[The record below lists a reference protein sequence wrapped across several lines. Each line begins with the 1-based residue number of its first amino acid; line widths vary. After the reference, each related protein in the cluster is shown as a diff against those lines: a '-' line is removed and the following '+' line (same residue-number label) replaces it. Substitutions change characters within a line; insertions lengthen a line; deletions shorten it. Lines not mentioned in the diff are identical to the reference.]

1 MFVSTFN
8 IVKTNLVNKI
18 DQKQITKP
26 KFLEIFYSYKNLWYT
41 ENALA
46 NIDTQ
51 DTGKDEASVSGEN
64 SKTVTS
70 GQQTPQGM
78 ITFH

>member
-8 IVKTNLVNKI
+8 IVKTNLLFKI

-26 KFLEIFYSYKNLWYT
+26 KFLEILSQNLWYT
-41 ENALA
+41 KNASA

-51 DTGKDEASVSGEN
+51 DTGKDEASVSGES

>member
-18 DQKQITKP
+18 DQKQIIKP